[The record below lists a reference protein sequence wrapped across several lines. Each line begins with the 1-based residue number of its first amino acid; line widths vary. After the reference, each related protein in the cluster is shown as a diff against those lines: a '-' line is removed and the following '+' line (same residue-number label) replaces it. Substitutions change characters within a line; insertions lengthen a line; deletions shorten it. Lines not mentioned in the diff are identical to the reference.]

1 MHSQLDTLMLP
12 KTYPPPYE
20 EHNGTAEEAD
30 DGNNHTDKIFVPP
43 RTMKKVMALKTHQ
56 ERIRMVGEYIM
67 KKGEAV
73 EAKEKALS
81 HQKRALAKTIKDA
94 KNDIKNLR
102 RTYWQRVQNIL
113 DAKEP
118 LIRSLLFSKSYGLD
132 LLACDALLAA
142 RKDEARLLHKL
153 ETEKIEDEFQKA
165 SKRVD
170 EEYNAL
176 LDAMLASDKQAAEA
190 EV

>member
-1 MHSQLDTLMLP
+1 MQETD
-12 KTYPPPYE
+12 PPPYR

-30 DGNNHTDKIFVPP
+30 DGNSHSDKIFVPP
-43 RTMKKVMALKTHQ
+43 RTMKKVMALETHQ
-56 ERIRMVGEYIM
+56 ERIRMVEEYIT

-81 HQKRALAKTIKDA
+81 RQKRALAETIKDA
-94 KNDIKNLR
+94 KKDVRSLR
-102 RTYWQRVQNIL
+102 GTYWQRVRNIL

-132 LLACDALLAA
+132 LLACNALFAA
-142 RKDEARLLHKL
+142 RKNGARLLHKK
-153 ETEKIEDEFQKA
+153 ETEKIEAEFQKA

-176 LDAMLASDKQAAEA
+176 LDAMLASNKQTARA
-190 EV
+190 EVEV